1 MSALGQKQTCAVQLA
16 MSALGQ
22 KQTCAVQKSMS
33 ALLLKAEMCGALGHV
48 SFGPKADMLSS
59 CEYKLPIFDGLA
71 DYVLASWTFISSL
84 IVTRRVW
91 LDSRKP
97 HFCPALWARR
107 QIENQAC
114 RIEGFPL

>member
-1 MSALGQKQTCAVQLA
+1 MSTLGQKQTFRTAIA
-16 MSALGQ
+16 MSALPP
-22 KQTCAVQKSMS
+22 KADMCS
-33 ALLLKAEMCGALGHV
+33 ALAYV
-48 SFGPKADMLSS
+48 RYGPIADMLSS
-59 CEYKLPIFDGLA
+59 CEYKSPIFDGLA

-91 LDSRKP
+91 LDSSKP
-97 HFCPALWARR
+97 HFCPALWTRR